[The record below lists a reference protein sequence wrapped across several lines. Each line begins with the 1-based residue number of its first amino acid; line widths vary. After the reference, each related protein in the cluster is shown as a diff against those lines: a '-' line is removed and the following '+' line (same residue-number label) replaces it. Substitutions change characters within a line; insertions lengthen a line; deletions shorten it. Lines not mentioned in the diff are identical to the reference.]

1 MSDTE
6 LLEIL
11 CNLQDTNKWVRLQAD
26 TEEQIQQCEIIEN
39 NILNQF
45 KNLYVN

>member
-11 CNLQDTNKWVRLQAD
+11 FNLQDMNKGVMLRAE
-26 TEEQIQQCEIIEN
+26 TEQQVQQCEIIEN